1 MSVLE
6 AIAALFGLVNIIL
19 IVRRS
24 VWNFPAALIMVSLTG
39 VVLWDA
45 RLYSDAGLQIFFFIV
60 NLLGWV
66 LWHRHKGAQGE
77 VKIDRLGLFGQ
88 LAWVAMA
95 LALIWGWG
103 RFMATHSNASF
114 PFWDASIAV
123 LSICAQIM
131 MTRRYINNWHWWIVI
146 NILSIGL
153 YWQKELY
160 WFTGLYVVF
169 LGMAIWGLVVWREAE
184 LDQKGRLP

>member
-77 VKIDRLGLFGQ
+77 VKIDRLGFSGQ

-95 LALIWGWG
+95 LSFIWGWG

-153 YWQKELY
+153 YWQKQLY

-169 LGMAIWGLVVWREAE
+169 LGMAIWGLVAWREAE
-184 LDQKGRLP
+184 ANQRGRLP

>member
-39 VVLWDA
+39 AVLWDA

-77 VKIDRLGLFGQ
+77 VKIDRLGFSGQ

-95 LALIWGWG
+95 LSFIWGWG

-153 YWQKELY
+153 YWQKQLY

-169 LGMAIWGLVVWREAE
+169 LGMAIWGLVAWREAE
-184 LDQKGRLP
+184 ADQKGRIP

>member
-39 VVLWDA
+39 AVLWDA

-77 VKIDRLGLFGQ
+77 VKIDRLGFSGQ

-95 LALIWGWG
+95 LSLIWGWG

-153 YWQKELY
+153 YWQKQLY

-169 LGMAIWGLVVWREAE
+169 LGMAIWGLVAWREAE
-184 LDQKGRLP
+184 ADQKGRIP

>member
-77 VKIDRLGLFGQ
+77 VKIDRLGFSGQ

-95 LALIWGWG
+95 LSFIWGWG

-169 LGMAIWGLVVWREAE
+169 LGMAIWGLVAWREAE
-184 LDQKGRLP
+184 LDQKGRLS